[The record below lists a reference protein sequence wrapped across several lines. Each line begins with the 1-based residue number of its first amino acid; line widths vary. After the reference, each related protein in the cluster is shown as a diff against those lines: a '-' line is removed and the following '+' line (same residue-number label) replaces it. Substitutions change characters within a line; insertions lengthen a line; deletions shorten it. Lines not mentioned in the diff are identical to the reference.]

1 MAPEPLIPHTWDRY
15 YAPQSLDEAVA
26 ILARE
31 GRQARVIAGGT
42 DLIIELERD
51 VRRLEA
57 VIDITHIPGLNR
69 VTLVGDRVHLGPLV
83 THNHVVASELCVE
96 RALPLAQAAWEVGAP
111 QIRNRGTVAGNVI
124 TASPANDTI
133 TPLIALDASV
143 TLRSV
148 RGTHDIRLAQ
158 FYTGVRRTVM
168 ADDELLTAIHFPALQ
183 DNQRGVFLKL
193 GLRRAQAIAV
203 LNVAVVLTFDGP
215 MVTDARIA
223 LGAVAPTIIRAPEAE
238 AVLIG
243 QRLTPEVVQA
253 AAQAA
258 QAAAR
263 PIDDV
268 RATAAYRRRLVG
280 VLTRRALTRLAEGAE
295 RQGWPAAPALLWGDA
310 EPYGLENREYGIGTE
325 DGEGNTDYGIR
336 NRDDQ
341 SLVFHHQSS
350 VTATVNGHLVTA
362 PGANLTLLDWLR
374 DRAGLTGTK
383 EGCAEGECGA
393 CTVFLN
399 GVAVM
404 ACLVP
409 AGRAHGANIVTVE
422 GLAQPG
428 QLHPVQAQFIA
439 KGAVQC
445 GYCTPGFIMSAA
457 KLLEERPSPTR
468 EQIETALTG
477 NLCRCTGYYKIIE
490 AIEASSTV
498 RHDGDD

>member
-1 MAPEPLIPHTWDRY
+1 MAPDPFVPHTWDRY
-15 YAPQSLDEAVA
+15 YAPRTLDEAVA
-26 ILARE
+26 MLARE
-31 GRQARVIAGGT
+31 RGQARIIAGGT
-42 DLIIELERD
+42 DLMIELERG

-57 VIDITHIPGLNR
+57 VIDITHLPGLNHI
-69 VTLVGDRVHLGPLV
+69 TLDGDRVHLGPLV
-83 THNHVVASELCVE
+83 THNHVVASDLCLE
-96 RALPLAQAAWEVGAP
+96 RALPLALAAWEVGAP

-133 TPLIALDASV
+133 TPLVALDASV
-143 TLRSV
+143 TLRST
-148 RGTHDIRLAQ
+148 RGTRDVPLAQ

-168 ADDELLTAIHFPALQ
+168 AEDELLTAIHFPALRA
-183 DNQRGVFLKL
+183 DQRGVFLKL

-215 MVTDARIA
+215 VVTDARIA
-223 LGAVAPTIIRAPEAE
+223 LGAVAPTITRAPEAE
-238 AVLIG
+238 AALVG
-243 QRLTPEVVQA
+243 RPLTPETVQA
-253 AAQAA
+253 AAEAA

-280 VLTRRALTRLAEGAE
+280 VLTRRALTRLAEGTE
-295 RQGWPAAPALLWGDA
+295 RQGWPAAPALLWGQA
-310 EPYGLENREYGIGTE
+310 EPYGVGNREYGTGTAE
-325 DGEGNTDYGIR
+325 DGTGNTEYAIR
-336 NRDDQ
+336 NTQYESLILNPQ
-341 SLVFHHQSS
+341 SP
-350 VTATVNGHLVTA
+350 VTATVNGKTVTA
-362 PGANLTLLDWLR
+362 SGANLTLLDWLR

-383 EGCAEGECGA
+383 EGCSEGECGA
-393 CTVFLN
+393 CTVFLD

-409 AGRAHGANIVTVE
+409 AGRAHGAEIVTVE
-422 GLAQPG
+422 GLAPAG
-428 QLHPVQAQFIA
+428 ELHPVQAQFIA

-457 KLLEERPSPTR
+457 KLLEERPAPTR

-490 AIEASSTV
+490 AIEAASA
-498 RHDGDD
+498 